1 MILYLIKRSSILINL
16 AFNLTDYLVQKSRQ
30 MKLRFSCGKLSAISL
45 PPEEIQSYE
54 NSELFTR
61 YKDYQ
66 LRGTISRLSGVAGA
80 VLSRAY
86 DFYRG

>member
-1 MILYLIKRSSILINL
+1 M
-16 AFNLTDYLVQKSRQ
+16 
-30 MKLRFSCGKLSAISL
+30 CGKLSAMSA

-54 NSELFTR
+54 SSELFTR

-66 LRGTISRLSGVAGA
+66 LRGTISRLSGVTGA

>member
-16 AFNLTDYLVQKSRQ
+16 AFNLTDYFVQKSRQ
-30 MKLRFSCGKLSAISL
+30 MCGKLSAMSA

-54 NSELFTR
+54 SSELFTR

-66 LRGTISRLSGVAGA
+66 LRGTISRLSGVTGA

>member
-1 MILYLIKRSSILINL
+1 M
-16 AFNLTDYLVQKSRQ
+16 
-30 MKLRFSCGKLSAISL
+30 SA

-54 NSELFTR
+54 SSELFTR

-66 LRGTISRLSGVAGA
+66 LRGTISRLSGVTGA